1 MGCPPLPLTQLI
13 WGICLS
19 LSRLCWSAWHN
30 RRASLLLFVAGG
42 EHITLR
48 FKVTLIL
55 SHLTKSRAN
64 RWQKGST
71 NCSILPSWWENMNNM
86 EKTENINQMTENTL
100 FMIQNNLFMSL
111 MRGLMSRTYSHWS
124 QRLKNH
130 NIRTWR
136 TWSWVR
142 SRWENIKWNVEPW
155 IEMDEM
161 EMVWNGEKIGKI
173 TIFWHPDPTLPPSP
187 HLEGGG
193 GGGTPHSAKLFW
205 AAGFSAWGGGGN
217 SVKTI
222 LTHF

>member
-1 MGCPPLPLTQLI
+1 
-13 WGICLS
+13 
-19 LSRLCWSAWHN
+19 
-30 RRASLLLFVAGG
+30 
-42 EHITLR
+42 
-48 FKVTLIL
+48 
-55 SHLTKSRAN
+55 
-64 RWQKGST
+64 
-71 NCSILPSWWENMNNM
+71 MNNM

-173 TIFWHPDPTLPPSP
+173 TFWTQSGLNLVDLSRAIFSCLEVCVHYGPSLRELCVPTWRDDNCNNIPLKPTPTPP
-187 HLEGGG
+187 LLCTGM
-193 GGGTPHSAKLFW
+193 
-205 AAGFSAWGGGGN
+205 
-217 SVKTI
+217 
-222 LTHF
+222 

>member
-1 MGCPPLPLTQLI
+1 
-13 WGICLS
+13 
-19 LSRLCWSAWHN
+19 
-30 RRASLLLFVAGG
+30 
-42 EHITLR
+42 
-48 FKVTLIL
+48 
-55 SHLTKSRAN
+55 
-64 RWQKGST
+64 
-71 NCSILPSWWENMNNM
+71 MNNM

-173 TIFWHPDPTLPPSP
+173 TIFLTPRPDPAPLPP
-187 HLEGGG
+187 LRRGRGGG
-193 GGGTPHSAKLFW
+193 GGGGVPPILLSYFGQQDFLP
-205 AAGFSAWGGGGN
+205 GGGAIPLRQFWLIFSMEIWFLDTQN
-217 SVKTI
+217 TFYVCYTI
-222 LTHF
+222 IWPFFLRE